1 MRWLVGAL
9 VGVFLASPASA
20 YLKAGPNVA
29 GQGAHHRLQ
38 GGATNDTMAT
48 ALSAAYSFRKVRS
61 AYAGSAV
68 KLRRTT
74 GGTQDIG
81 FTAQGD
87 FDTTASA
94 TFCAATTCFID
105 TWYDQSGN
113 ARHATQATTTAQ
125 PTYLANCGNGLPCM
139 TTSTESA
146 PLLATAS
153 FTPVLPVSISGVAKR
168 DVMSATYCHLL
179 GTNATLGNDIFINSG
194 TQEWALTDGAGFL
207 VPPAPDGGWHAAA
220 GVINGASSVIRL
232 DSNET
237 TGSAVGS
244 TTAGAIWLAR
254 KIGATSVCYQ
264 TEALLWS
271 GYGLT
276 ASERLALAT
285 NQQNY
290 YAPLPLDTFATPAGA
305 YSMRRLKSSYSGPAI
320 RLRRASDNAE
330 QDINFLSFT
339 GFTGAPIDTAA
350 AAAFCNA
357 TTCFLDT
364 WYDQSGG
371 ARHMV
376 QATTANQPQYVADC
390 GNGLP
395 CMRSVGSAAVRVA
408 TVGSVTPSAVMTLN
422 GVARRTGSA
431 DVCYLIADGNLNT
444 LRTEAANTWVI
455 AVGTGL
461 TGVAADGVW
470 HSGTGVINGAG
481 TVLRIDA
488 TETTGSLTGNLTAN
502 PIQGAIG
509 GAGGVT
515 CDYTEALV
523 WDNYALTAGERA
535 VLNANQQSFWG
546 F

>member
-179 GTNATLGNDIFINSG
+179 GTNATAGNDIFINSG

-254 KIGATSVCYQ
+254 KTGATSVCYQ

-276 ASERLALAT
+276 ASERLALVQ
-285 NQQNY
+285 NQRDY
-290 YAPLPLDTFATPAGA
+290 YAPLPLDSFATPAGA
-305 YSMRRLKSSYSGPAI
+305 YSMRRLKSTYTGPGI

-339 GFTGAPIDTAA
+339 GFTGAPIDTVAA
-350 AAAFCNA
+350 SAFCAA
-357 TTCFLDT
+357 TTCTVAT
-364 WYDQSGG
+364 WYDQSGN
-371 ARHMV
+371 ARHV
-376 QATTANQPQYVADC
+376 SQATAGNQPGLTFSCQ
-390 GNGLP
+390 NGLP
-395 CMRSVGSAAVRVA
+395 CVRVTA
-408 TVGSVTPSAVMTLN
+408 GGQGLQSTSVTWAAGRTSLSAVAN
-422 GVARRTGSA
+422 RSAGTGS
-431 DVCYLIADGNLNT
+431 CYFIAKYVTTIGSHNL
-444 LRTEAANTWVI
+444 ANFWV
-455 AVGTGL
+455 VTDFGGEFGL
-461 TGVAADGVW
+461 AAADNAW
-470 HSGTGVINGAG
+470 HAGIAIVDGASSLG
-481 TVLRIDA
+481 RIDA
-488 TETTGSLTGNLTAN
+488 TETAGSSIAGSTSGFVQASL
-502 PIQGAIG
+502 GA
-509 GAGGVT
+509 AATT
-515 CDYTEALV
+515 CSLAEAV
-523 WDNYALTAGERA
+523 IWDNYVLPAPERAALTS
-535 VLNANQQSFWG
+535 NQKSFWG